1 MTTASRTW
9 RVCQYT
15 THTAKGLNK
24 QTYNDER
31 IRDPSDDVEL
41 LLERQR
47 EVAEHAAG
55 HVDENE
61 EDRDADH
68 LLVLV
73 DLVVLRAGRAS
84 EGSRRQSLLRSIDAV
99 NETGEGRGRRG
110 QGTGTYKSAEDKS
123 IELMIPKNCTGLWFP
138 RWYAG
143 CGQGGRGQRG
153 ARETDGGCTGGEAH

>member
-9 RVCQYT
+9 RRYQYT
-15 THTAKGLNK
+15 THTAKGPNK

-31 IRDPSDDVEL
+31 IRNPSDDVEL

-55 HVDENE
+55 HVDEHE

-73 DLVVLRAGRAS
+73 DLVVLRPAES
-84 EGSRRQSLLRSIDAV
+84 YESDRQNYL
-99 NETGEGRGRRG
+99 G
-110 QGTGTYKSAEDKS
+110 
-123 IELMIPKNCTGLWFP
+123 
-138 RWYAG
+138 
-143 CGQGGRGQRG
+143 
-153 ARETDGGCTGGEAH
+153 